1 VRCCRICNQ
10 GRLLAALAFHHS
22 AVVSIPLSLS
32 PASPSPPFRLPPLLS
47 FTMLPS
53 SQVNTNPFEIVSR
66 DQSRST
72 TPTPSPSPN
81 GSSPALS
88 QDNPSPPSPP
98 STNGEGQL
106 SATTSQSADQPPSRT
121 PSRSFS
127 NTFVSSPLNPHS
139 TGPYPSLRPRPLSGS
154 RGNATLSRIASEDS
168 QALGSQLASSQRGS
182 MVLWH
187 LAALDDQGALPP
199 PPSLSPNNQRGSVV
213 STASRDSMWTLSSDS
228 KFPSST
234 MRGGLVPYAWDP
246 SADDQD
252 DDADEED
259 SLHAPESV
267 DKSTPLLNPRSI
279 SNIGVLILLVGFL
292 LGLFIVLPVVTYVQ
306 NSSHS
311 IFNDE
316 TSVSNFNTPQ
326 GALHVSSLVDPDTPQ
341 SARTRV
347 GFDGQ
352 QYNLVFS
359 DEFNLDN
366 RSFEPG
372 DDPFW
377 EAVDLWYG
385 QTGDIEWYDSSM
397 VYTANG
403 SLHVR
408 IENVPS
414 NGMSYRSGML
424 QSWNKFCFSSG
435 YIEVALT
442 LPGPDEE
449 TRGYVSAN
457 PHFPTGRLCLLTTH
471 LVAWAL
477 DDGQSRQTRIRC
489 NDRRHMALLVSIP
502 LSFAFKLFD
511 LNTVSQVR
519 FL

>member
-1 VRCCRICNQ
+1 
-10 GRLLAALAFHHS
+10 
-22 AVVSIPLSLS
+22 
-32 PASPSPPFRLPPLLS
+32 
-47 FTMLPS
+47 MLPS
-53 SQVNTNPFEIVSR
+53 SQVNTNPFEIISR

-72 TPTPSPSPN
+72 TPAPSPSPN

-88 QDNPSPPSPP
+88 QDNAPPPSP
-98 STNGEGQL
+98 SAEGQL
-106 SATTSQSADQPPSRT
+106 SADQPPSRT

-127 NTFVSSPLNPHS
+127 NTFVSSPLNPNS
-139 TGPYPSLRPRPLSGS
+139 ATAPYPSLRPRPLSGS

-187 LAALDDQGALPP
+187 LAATDDQAALT
-199 PPSLSPNNQRGSVV
+199 PPSLPNQRGSVV

-252 DDADEED
+252 DADEED
-259 SLHAPESV
+259 SLHAVESV
-267 DKSTPLLNPRSI
+267 DKPASLLNPRSV
-279 SNIGVLILLVGFL
+279 SNIGVLILLVGCL
-292 LGLFIVLPVVTYVQ
+292 LGLFIALPVVTYVQ

-311 IFNDE
+311 IFVDE
-316 TSVSNFNTPQ
+316 TSGGNTINTPQ
-326 GALHVSSLVDPDTPQ
+326 GALHVSSIVDPDTPN
-341 SARTRV
+341 SAKSRV

-352 QYNLVFS
+352 TYNLVFS

-366 RSFEPG
+366 RTFNPG
-372 DDPFW
+372 DDPYW
-377 EAVDLWYG
+377 EAVNLWYG
-385 QTGDIEWYDSSM
+385 QTGDDEWYDARQ

-424 QSWNKFCFSSG
+424 QSWNKFCFTSG

-442 LPGPDEE
+442 LPGPNEE
-449 TRGYVSAN
+449 TRGYVS
-457 PHFPTGRLCLLTTH
+457 LSLTS
-471 LVAWAL
+471 LSL
-477 DDGQSRQTRIRC
+477 FS
-489 NDRRHMALLVSIP
+489 P
-502 LSFAFKLFD
+502 L
-511 LNTVSQVR
+511 T
-519 FL
+519 